1 MNPNE
6 HSFGFIFS
14 LYAIK
19 KIYLCTKEITMNDQ
33 TVICAIATA
42 PGMGAIAVIRL
53 SGKGCIEI
61 CDRIFVS
68 PSHKKLVDV
77 LPNTIHFGK
86 IVNKEELID
95 EVLISVFHAPH
106 SFTGENSIE
115 ISCHG
120 SVYIQQ
126 RILQL
131 LISSGVR
138 LAAPG
143 EFTQR
148 AFLNGKMDLS
158 QAEAVADLIASSSAT
173 AHKMALS
180 QMRGG
185 FSDELMKLRME
196 LLHITSLLE
205 LELDFSEEDVVQ
217 VAENT
222 YYINAPSKIGVYRV
236 SDDDVWLIDS
246 GNDKDAG
253 RKIQKILDAQG
264 WKLTAIINTHSNA
277 DHDGGNTLL
286 QNRLNCAVYTTP
298 MELAI
303 VEHPMLEP
311 SFLYGGYP
319 FKKLR
324 NKFLMATPSKG
335 QDIADAPLPAGMEYF
350 RLPGHFWDMIGV
362 KTPDDVYFMADL
374 LHREHK

>member
-1 MNPNE
+1 M
-6 HSFGFIFS
+6 
-14 LYAIK
+14 Y
-19 KIYLCTKEITMNDQ
+19 
-33 TVICAIATA
+33 
-42 PGMGAIAVIRL
+42 
-53 SGKGCIEI
+53 
-61 CDRIFVS
+61 
-68 PSHKKLVDV
+68 
-77 LPNTIHFGK
+77 
-86 IVNKEELID
+86 EL
-95 EVLISVFHAPH
+95 
-106 SFTGENSIE
+106 
-115 ISCHG
+115 
-120 SVYIQQ
+120 
-126 RILQL
+126 
-131 LISSGVR
+131 
-138 LAAPG
+138 
-143 EFTQR
+143 
-148 AFLNGKMDLS
+148 
-158 QAEAVADLIASSSAT
+158 
-173 AHKMALS
+173 
-180 QMRGG
+180 
-185 FSDELMKLRME
+185 
-196 LLHITSLLE
+196 
-205 LELDFSEEDVVQ
+205 VQ

-324 NKFLMATPSKG
+324 NQFPHG
-335 QDIADAPLPAGMEYF
+335 NPLQGTGYRRCAFACGHGIFP

-362 KTPDDVYFMADL
+362 KTPDDVYFIGHCVLGENILEKYHISFFYDIAAQLETLNMIEKLEGRLFIPAHAEPTEDIKPLAVANRKKMQEILDAL
-374 LHREHK
+374 LEICKEPLHFELILKQVFERFALTMDYSQYVLIGSTIRSYLSYLVDQEKVECYVEDALLLWKTTE